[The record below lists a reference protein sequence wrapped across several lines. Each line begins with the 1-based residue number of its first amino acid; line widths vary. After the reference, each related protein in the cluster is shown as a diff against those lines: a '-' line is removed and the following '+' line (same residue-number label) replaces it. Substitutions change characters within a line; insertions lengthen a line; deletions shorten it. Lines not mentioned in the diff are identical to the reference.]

1 MSPRSKV
8 SGYVE
13 CRNEKLTLWAPGCY
27 ECSQRRINC
36 DRGEPEC
43 AKCVSKGF
51 ACSGIGP
58 RYRFRNGLAVK
69 RKGVPL
75 RNRLAR
81 SSDHHGLSLDPE
93 HPDDGRR
100 GQTSVPQLPLP
111 SMTVAEERVD
121 HNHNQ
126 LVGCDAVTG
135 PAIQHTLLSVLPCLN
150 HITPWQRLL
159 LKHCKYLSHD
169 DELG

>member
-1 MSPRSKV
+1 M
-8 SGYVE
+8 
-13 CRNEKLTLWAPGCY
+13 LGCY

-43 AKCVSKGF
+43 AKCISKGV

-58 RYRFRNGLAVK
+58 RYRFRNGLAAK

-81 SSDHHGLSLDPE
+81 SSDHYRFPLDSE

-100 GQTSVPQLPLP
+100 GPPSVPQPLP
-111 SMTVAEERVD
+111 PSVPVAEERVND
-121 HNHNQ
+121 NQNQ
-126 LVGCDAVTG
+126 LVRGDVVIG
-135 PAIQHTLLSVLPCLN
+135 PKQSAIQHTPLSVLPCLN
-150 HITPWQRLL
+150 HIAAWQRLL
-159 LKHCKYLSHD
+159 LKHCKYLLHD
-169 DELG
+169 R

>member
-1 MSPRSKV
+1 M
-8 SGYVE
+8 
-13 CRNEKLTLWAPGCY
+13 LGCY

-36 DRGEPEC
+36 DRGEPDC

-58 RYRFRNGLAVK
+58 KYRFRNGLVAK

-81 SSDHHGLSLDPE
+81 SSDHYGFLLDSD

-100 GQTSVPQLPLP
+100 GQTSDPQLPLP
-111 SMTVAEERVD
+111 SGPVAEERVD
-121 HNHNQ
+121 NNQNQ
-126 LVGCDAVTG
+126 LVRYDVVNR
-135 PAIQHTLLSVLPCLN
+135 PKQSAIQHTPLSVLPCLN
-150 HITPWQRLL
+150 HITASQRLL
-159 LKHCKYLSHD
+159 LKHCKYLLHHR
-169 DELG
+169 